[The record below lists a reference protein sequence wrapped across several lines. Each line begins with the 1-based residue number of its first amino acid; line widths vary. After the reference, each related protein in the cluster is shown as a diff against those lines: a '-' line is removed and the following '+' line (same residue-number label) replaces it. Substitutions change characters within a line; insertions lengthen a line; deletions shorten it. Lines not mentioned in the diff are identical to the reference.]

1 MNCENGNTTV
11 HYVCPAWSTLMFLVL
26 VCLFVMMSPYKNAL
40 KPVFAPHRAVFQMH
54 TYCKYSLKML
64 SDCRDILENVSCLKS
79 PVRVLLRVYRQLPEI
94 QKVGRKKKKNQ

>member
-1 MNCENGNTTV
+1 
-11 HYVCPAWSTLMFLVL
+11 MFLVL

-64 SDCRDILENVSCLKS
+64 SDCRDILENVSCLVGLTLKKS
-79 PVRVLLRVYRQLPEI
+79 RKSVVESLPPAS
-94 QKVGRKKKKNQ
+94 